1 MDFPHLWRWRHWR
14 CFLRLG
20 TWWTFPE
27 AAVQKWRF
35 TIVRPMSIEMSW
47 WISSSWKKRIPKS
60 IKHPVFPIISPD
72 KTSSFPIISPGIFM
86 MILGG
91 FGHSLHPDAPCSTS
105 WTLAFSYGEA
115 ISAING
121 PFDLFITKELHG
133 KPRKKS
139 GLHIVLYIILYI
151 IFLWFLSIFFGVLT
165 LEEAPH
171 AQAPPSHLGI
181 SRCWTW
187 RQFFQPYFGVDFDIC
202 IYIYIIWYLHVFTC
216 IYYNYIMSMLFVE
229 LYCVYIMNS
238 SVSSDPWHRCMVMSL
253 ILRVTSGFMRVPLIR
268 WCFAMLDHLPVC
280 CFVAGFTSRY

>member
-1 MDFPHLWRWRHWR
+1 MNGGAVKWIFRTCDGGGTGGAFFALGLGEHSQRLPCKSGALPSFVQCQLKCPDGYHHL
-14 CFLRLG
+14 G
-20 TWWTFPE
+20 
-27 AAVQKWRF
+27 
-35 TIVRPMSIEMSW
+35 
-47 WISSSWKKRIPKS
+47 KKRIPKS

-151 IFLWFLSIFFGVLT
+151 IFLWFLWFLSIFFGVLT

-202 IYIYIIWYLHVFTC
+202 IYILCICICIYIILYIC
-216 IYYNYIMSMLFVE
+216 IYIYYTIYYVYCIYNIYI
-229 LYCVYIMNS
+229 YI
-238 SVSSDPWHRCMVMSL
+238 
-253 ILRVTSGFMRVPLIR
+253 
-268 WCFAMLDHLPVC
+268 
-280 CFVAGFTSRY
+280 